1 MRTVFASFVLSIAL
15 TSPIWAQTPS
25 PFVRGATQ
33 MENILPPTPEAAS
46 AVKYADVPFS
56 HSLGVAEV
64 DIPFFTLQGRE
75 LSLPIGLHYRCG
87 GVKVDEIGGVAG
99 LGWSLQAGGVITRS
113 VVDMPDEFSSAEL
126 THQMPSGTL
135 LSDLENQVDN
145 TATLA
150 YLKNNLWHHVDS
162 GLDRYSFDIC
172 GLCGT
177 FVIRDDG
184 SVFLLSGDGVEIS
197 FSHVGNTSAIDTF
210 TVKGPDGT
218 VYVLSYKETGTHLGT
233 SESSFTPTSGEADHW
248 EATTAWY
255 LSSVTSRSGAETA
268 QFTYTSGG
276 TWNRNINPL
285 IKTLTF
291 EEWGSGSSSSDGVSS
306 QFIANSYTTRVLTSI
321 TLGGFT
327 VSFTYASDTG
337 NHNHD
342 VRSWVSA
349 QNNPSRL
356 TAISVLAPGGSTLR
370 TLSVGTV
377 KDLRDGRI
385 VLGSLRLYSGT
396 SGGTLEDRWDFTYN
410 TRIRSISHYSQD
422 WYGYFNASNEVIPWV
437 GEEPFAIYNSLC
449 PYDIVMSYGTPTLSL
464 AHGTPNPSVSHY
476 MSLKKVD
483 HDGAVTEFTYEG
495 NNITTGLNPLS
506 VGIRVK
512 RITVSDADGVKRV
525 RSFSYADLYADGPVQ
540 VSESQYTTVSGQ
552 QGVHPPSV
560 NQYTWSF
567 GVHETPVGDGPT
579 VRDTRIHYGTV
590 TEDVTE
596 NGQSSSAGARTVYH
610 YSTSGIRGNSTSTLS
625 RFPSMWSSVYG
636 PGTYAPQAV
645 SPWTGVREGYEE
657 SGPASGA
664 LLTRKEEYAWNG
676 STYSLVSSVDYSYG
690 TLSRSAVLVDY
701 RATQVMQRI
710 TAGNVQYADIYHYP
724 IWAHSAPD
732 RRPVRTVSVG
742 YHASGNDSTVVETNY
757 LPRTNLNSPL
767 RVGSETWSE
776 GGVTRTMQN
785 NYADTWHGTAP
796 SWVTALVGQHALNI
810 PLKRKLT
817 YNQPG
822 GNYPPLEEVKAESHE
837 YGWYSVGGVQRL
849 LPSRVAES
857 TKGVE
862 NWSEEVLSRNALGN
876 VEEVKEHGKPS
887 TVVLWSYGGL
897 YPVAVVENAVSGD
910 VSAALGQSFITT
922 LASASSPTAAQLNT
936 LATLRTLLPSSH
948 VTTYTFSP
956 GVGITSVT
964 DPAGV
969 KTAYEY
975 DGAGRLTLVKDASGN
990 ALEGYTYSLLNN
1002 GGTGRLNIRS
1012 RRYRT
1017 QTGSVYTEDVRWWS
1031 TLGLVLEDVGIAASG
1046 VGNADLVTAYGSDFL
1061 LHDDVKTWLPY
1072 PVNNTGGNYQSGAAA
1087 ASANY
1092 HGNAKAY
1099 TYKRYEQSARDKV
1112 LSEALPGY
1120 AEVHQ
1125 TEYAENV
1132 KASFPK
1138 LRWVDGTGVVTNGT
1152 YNAWELLEERA
1163 VDADGRRAAKVSDHY
1178 GRLLGTLQGNT
1189 VPSPAD
1195 PSPTYYIYDRYDR
1208 LRAVAGSGIPL
1219 TDTLKMW
1226 RYSYDSHD
1234 RLSSKGIP
1242 GSVREYYTYDNEG
1255 RIIEVRRGSELLQ
1268 TTYDAFGRVLTVT
1281 LTQGSGTPVLLEQHY
1296 YDSYPSVASTLVLQA
1311 AGSQGWSGPT
1321 KGLETYSSIAEL
1333 DSDGVVTGMHQTV
1346 FLYDAKERLVK
1357 SLTQDPQGGSL
1368 LEETTYTFPGEPA
1381 TVTTSYTHGSVTDIL
1396 TQTLDYDIRGRQT
1409 ALTASLSAGGTTV
1422 AGGSVQYSYDALGR
1436 PSGST
1441 STVTGGVTLTTED
1454 SYTLRGNLASRTVK
1468 KGGVNLFAES
1478 LTYDGASGITGVTP
1492 SYTGLITKKQET
1504 WTFPG
1509 SVTDTH
1515 AEGYAYDYAGR
1526 MTRSGSAT
1534 SPVAYTYDV
1543 RGNVLTAGGS
1553 SYTYSG
1559 DKLTALTPAGQ
1570 SAVSFSHDAYGRMT
1584 ADGLSGTTISYN
1596 HLNLP
1601 AKVSQNGNDLAKY
1614 SYLASGSKSK
1624 AENGSGVGLVYRGS
1638 LIYRKASDGTLTLE
1652 GASMPEG
1659 RLTVNGVRW
1668 YVKDHLG
1675 SVRAV
1680 VDGSTGG
1687 LLTVTDYEAYG
1698 KDTANATAS
1707 SYLSAAPAGETFRD
1721 HFTGKE
1727 DQDPDFGT
1735 AYTDFG
1741 ARQYSPALRRW
1752 LVPDPL
1758 SEKYYGISPYAY
1770 CAGDPVNLVDPDGRV
1785 IFPWYYIYMSIARS
1799 LETSGRRNTVKEIG
1813 YSMQEPYKAM
1823 VNGMPTLKYNNISV
1837 SSSNY
1842 AINLGNRLGVIKN
1855 EPGNEKNALRHVIWQ
1870 GLLTTRFGAHHAN
1883 RIGRAHEDRN
1893 VDTNQHKWNDK
1904 EDADAV
1910 ADLLNNT
1917 IGQSIGLDEKMSN
1930 QDVVKKVLQVFQ
1942 SAGLWV
1948 VVRREDNS
1956 YSVERKRISEGELDE
1971 LLNYL
1976 MQLNSNGL
1984 QNN

>member
-1 MRTVFASFVLSIAL
+1 MKQRILAIAL
-15 TSPIWAQTPS
+15 AMVILQPLMAQVPS
-25 PFVRGATQ
+25 PFVRGTTQ

-46 AVKYADVPFS
+46 AVKYADVPFT
-56 HSLGVAEV
+56 HSLGVAEL
-64 DIPFFTLQGRE
+64 DIPFYTLQGRE
-75 LSLPIGLHYRCG
+75 LSFPIGLHYRCG
-87 GVKVDEIGGVAG
+87 GVKVDEVGGVAG

-135 LSDLENQVDN
+135 LSDLENQVNN

-162 GLDRYSFDIC
+162 GLDRYSYDIC
-172 GLCGT
+172 GMSGT
-177 FVIRDDG
+177 FVIQDDE

-197 FSHVGNTSAIDTF
+197 FSHVENTSAIDTF

-268 QFTYTSGG
+268 QFTYASGG

-285 IKTLTF
+285 TKTVTF
-291 EEWGSGSSSSDGVSS
+291 EEWDSGESSSDGVSS
-306 QFIANSYTTRVLTSI
+306 SFIASSYTTQVLTGIS
-321 TLGGFT
+321 LGGFT
-327 VSFTYASDTG
+327 ASFSYASDTG
-337 NHNHD
+337 SHYHD

-349 QNNPSRL
+349 QNYPCRL
-356 TAISVLAPGGSTLR
+356 TGISVSAPGGSTLR
-370 TLSVGTV
+370 TMSVGTV
-377 KDLRDGRI
+377 KESKDGRI
-385 VLGSLRLYSGT
+385 ILGDLRLYSGT
-396 SGGTLEDRWDFTYN
+396 SGSTLEDRWDFTYN

-422 WYGYFNASNEVIPWV
+422 WYGYYNARNEPPVIIRPEWGPQFV
-437 GEEPFAIYNSLC
+437 SHNSLC
-449 PYDIVMSYGTPTLSL
+449 PFDIVMSYGTPTLSL
-464 AHGTPNPSVSHY
+464 AHGAPDSSVSKY

-495 NNITTGLNPLS
+495 NDVTTGLNPIS

-512 RITVSDADGVKRV
+512 KITVSDADGIKRV

-552 QGVHPPSV
+552 QGVHPPSS

-625 RFPSMWSSVYG
+625 RFPSRWSSVYG

-676 STYSLVSSVDYSYG
+676 STYSLVSSVDYNYG

-732 RRPVRTVSVG
+732 RRPVQTVSVG
-742 YHASGNDSTVVETNY
+742 YHPSGNDTTVVNTSY
-757 LPRTNLNSPL
+757 VARPTLNTPL
-767 RVGSETWSE
+767 RVGSESWSE
-776 GGVTRTMQN
+776 GGVTRYLQYT
-785 NYADTWHGTAP
+785 YPDTWPGSAP
-796 SWVTALVGQHALNI
+796 SWVTSLLGQHALSA
-810 PLKRKLT
+810 PLKRTQT
-817 YNQPG
+817 YTRSLPNGQSQVLDAG
-822 GNYPPLEEVKAESHE
+822 KEEIRE
-837 YGWYSVGGVQRL
+837 YGWYNVGGVQRL
-849 LPSRVAES
+849 LPSRMSES
-857 TKGVE
+857 TRGVE

-876 VEEVKEHGKPS
+876 VEEMKERGKPS

-910 VSAALGQSFITT
+910 VSAALGQTFISS
-922 LASASSPTAAQLNT
+922 LASASSPTSLQLNG
-936 LATLRTLLPSSH
+936 LSTLRTLLPSAH

-956 GVGITSVT
+956 GVGVTSVT

-969 KTAYEY
+969 KTTYEY
-975 DGAGRLTLVKDASGN
+975 DGAGRLTQVKDADGN
-990 ALEGYTYSLLNN
+990 VTEGYTYSLLNN
-1002 GGTGRLNIRS
+1002 GGAGRLNMRS

-1017 QTGSVYTEDVRWWS
+1017 PTGTVYTEDVRWWS

-1046 VGNADLVTAYGSDFL
+1046 VGNADLVTAYGSDYL
-1061 LHDDVKTWLPY
+1061 LHDDVQTWLPY
-1072 PVNNTGGNYQSGAAA
+1072 PVNNTGGAYQSGAAA

-1092 HGNAKAY
+1092 HGDTTAFAY
-1099 TYKRYEQSARDKV
+1099 RRYEQSARNKV
-1112 LSEALPGY
+1112 LSEAQPGY
-1120 AEVHQ
+1120 AGVHE
-1125 TEYAENV
+1125 TEYAEDV

-1138 LRWVDGTGVVTNGT
+1138 LRWVDGTGVVTDGT
-1152 YNAWELLEERA
+1152 YDAWELLEERT
-1163 VDADGRRAAKVSDHY
+1163 VDADGRRVAKVSDHA
-1178 GRLLGTLQGNT
+1178 GRLLGLLQGNA
-1189 VPSPAD
+1189 VPSQSDPA
-1195 PSPTYYIYDRYDR
+1195 PTYYIYDISDR
-1208 LRAVAGSGIPL
+1208 LRAVAGSGIAL
-1219 TDTLKMW
+1219 TDTLSMW

-1234 RLSSKGIP
+1234 RLSSKGTP
-1242 GSVREYYTYDNEG
+1242 GGVREYYTYDNED
-1255 RIIEVRRGSELLQ
+1255 RVVSISRGDELREME
-1268 TTYDAFGRVLTVT
+1268 YNAFGQVTKVYLKKGTAARVLMEEHEY
-1281 LTQGSGTPVLLEQHY
+1281 GT
-1296 YDSYPSVASTLVLQA
+1296 
-1311 AGSQGWSGPT
+1311 G
-1321 KGLETYSSIAEL
+1321 GLETYAKLAEVNGDGTVAGYAETEYTY
-1333 DSDGVVTGMHQTV
+1333 DSKARLISAVTEDVLGGT
-1346 FLYDAKERLVK
+1346 
-1357 SLTQDPQGGSL
+1357 LTESF
-1368 LEETTYTFPGEPA
+1368 TYTFPGEPA
-1381 TVTTSYTHGSVTDIL
+1381 TVTTSYTHGSVTDVL

-1409 ALTASLSAGGTTV
+1409 GLSASLSAGGTTV

-1436 PSGST
+1436 PAGST

-1492 SYTGLITKKQET
+1492 SYTGLIIKKQET

-1526 MTRSGSAT
+1526 MTRSGSAS
-1534 SPVAYTYDV
+1534 SPVTYTYDA

-1601 AKVSQNGNDLAKY
+1601 AKVSQNGSDLAKY

-1624 AENGSGVGLVYRGS
+1624 AEDGSGVGLVYRGS
-1638 LIYRKASDGTLTLE
+1638 LIYRKASDGSLTLE

-1687 LLTVTDYEAYG
+1687 LLAVTDYEAYG

-1727 DQDPDFGT
+1727 DQGPDFGT

-1758 SEKYYGISPYAY
+1758 SEKYYGVSPYAY
-1770 CAGDPVNLVDPDGRV
+1770 CAGDPVNMLDPDGKTMTDYFNRV
-1785 IFPWYYIYMSIARS
+1785 GEFIYS
-1799 LETSGRRNTVKEIG
+1799 
-1813 YSMQEPYKAM
+1813 
-1823 VNGMPTLKYNNISV
+1823 
-1837 SSSNY
+1837 
-1842 AINLGNRLGVIKN
+1842 
-1855 EPGNEKNALRHVIWQ
+1855 
-1870 GLLTTRFGAHHAN
+1870 
-1883 RIGRAHEDRN
+1883 D
-1893 VDTNQHKWNDK
+1893 
-1904 EDADAV
+1904 
-1910 ADLLNNT
+1910 
-1917 IGQSIGLDEKMSN
+1917 N
-1930 QDVVKKVLQVFQ
+1930 QDNGAIRITSEEIIETAQELF
-1942 SAGLWV
+1942 SSDTEIASFI
-1948 VVRREDNS
+1948 EDNS
-1956 YSVERKRISEGELDE
+1956 VSLKNAYSQGIIDD
-1971 LLNYL
+1971 
-1976 MQLNSNGL
+1976 NSAL
-1984 QNN
+1984 TI